1 MVFFSKE
8 TLKTLKAEKRE
19 VENMAEGMKDKL
31 YQAYQQKGAEQSD
44 VEARVLAARTEGHNQ
59 GEQHGFRQG
68 KIEGLGQVIAK
79 SLFSEAPKFH
89 YYWTAK

>member
-19 VENMAEGMKDKL
+19 VENMAEGMKEKL

-79 SLFSEAPKFH
+79 SLFSEAPKLH